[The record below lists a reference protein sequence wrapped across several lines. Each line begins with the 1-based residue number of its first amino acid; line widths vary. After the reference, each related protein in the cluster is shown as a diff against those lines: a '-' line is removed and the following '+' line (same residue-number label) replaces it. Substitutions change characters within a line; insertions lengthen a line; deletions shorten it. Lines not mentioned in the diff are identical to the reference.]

1 MQPTTPAAARHLLHV
16 TTLTAERFA
25 PFGEVIQVTPDAPH
39 RVINAGFAQR
49 FDGLA
54 TIDTSHAGGHARFSI
69 FRTLPRQLPLKLSLV
84 ERHQL
89 GSQLFMPL
97 AGQRFLVVVA
107 AAGVPP
113 SVHDLHGFVVPAGQG
128 VNLARGTWHHPLLAL
143 DGGGDFLV
151 IERGGAGADTD
162 CEEHDL
168 RAANIWVDAA

>member
-1 MQPTTPAAARHLLHV
+1 MQTAASAPRVVLPATPI
-16 TTLTAERFA
+16 TAQAFA
-25 PFGEVIQVTPDAPH
+25 PFGELIDVAADAPH
-39 RVINAGFAQR
+39 RIINAGFARR

-54 TIDTSHAGGHARFSI
+54 TIDTSHAGGHALMSI
-69 FRTLPRQLPLKLSLV
+69 FRTLPRELPLQLSLV

-107 AAGVPP
+107 PAGVAP
-113 SVHDLHGFVVPAGQG
+113 SAKDLHGFVVPAGQG

-143 DGGGDFLV
+143 DAGGDFLV
-151 IERGGAGADTD
+151 IERGGAGAGTD

-168 RAANIWVDAA
+168 RAANVWVDVV